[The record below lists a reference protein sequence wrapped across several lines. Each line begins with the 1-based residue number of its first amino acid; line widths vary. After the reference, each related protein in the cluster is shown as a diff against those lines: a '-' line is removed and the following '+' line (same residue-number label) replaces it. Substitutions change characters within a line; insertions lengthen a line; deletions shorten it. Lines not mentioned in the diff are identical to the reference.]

1 MKKFEFQKKIENGL
15 GDFQEKKPEN
25 EREGGKR
32 FDQKKDR
39 EQTPN
44 SANQWQSA
52 RISGLAI
59 NRVDSHFF

>member
-32 FDQKKDR
+32 FDQKKD
-39 EQTPN
+39 
-44 SANQWQSA
+44 
-52 RISGLAI
+52 
-59 NRVDSHFF
+59 